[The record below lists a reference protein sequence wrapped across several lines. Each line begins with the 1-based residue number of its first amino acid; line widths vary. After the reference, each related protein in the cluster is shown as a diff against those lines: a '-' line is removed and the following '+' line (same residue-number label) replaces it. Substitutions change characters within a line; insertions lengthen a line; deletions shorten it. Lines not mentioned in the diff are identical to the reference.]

1 MTPKP
6 IDPTVPRAWAVVFCV
21 VLVTI
26 VTTLVVSG
34 PGSGPDGDVA
44 VRPRWAALVT
54 PATARARLARLATVE
69 PAWEVAY
76 DRVRDFSTAWAD
88 VDHNGCDTRDDILRR
103 DLRAIRTRPGT
114 GGCVV
119 VAGSLVDPYT
129 GETLSFSKSDA
140 SAVQIDHVVPL
151 HAAWILGAWRWP
163 PARRLAFA
171 NDPRN
176 LVAVD
181 GPSNQEKGDRLAD
194 RWLPENER
202 IHCVYAID
210 TVVVH
215 AAYRLGVTRA
225 ERRALEHL
233 LASCGR
239 PGRAESTDHDESTAP
254 FPRRPADLQHSSAD
268 GKPDDKGSH
277 EHR

>member
-6 IDPTVPRAWAVVFCV
+6 IDPTVPRVWAVVFCV
-21 VLVTI
+21 VLVAT
-26 VTTLVVSG
+26 VSTLVVAG
-34 PGSGPDGDVA
+34 PEPDDGMGA
-44 VRPRWAALVT
+44 GARPRWAALVT
-54 PATARARLARLATVE
+54 PATARARLARLATVQ

-114 GGCVV
+114 GDCVV
-119 VAGSLVDPYT
+119 VDGSLVDPYT
-129 GETLSFSKSDA
+129 GVTLSFSKSDA

-163 PARRLAFA
+163 PGRRLAFA

-194 RWLPENER
+194 RWLPKNER

-210 TVVVH
+210 TTVVH
-215 AAYRLGVTRA
+215 AAYGLGVTA
-225 ERRALEHL
+225 GERRALQSIL
-233 LASCGR
+233 
-239 PGRAESTDHDESTAP
+239 DHC
-254 FPRRPADLQHSSAD
+254 R
-268 GKPDDKGSH
+268 
-277 EHR
+277 